1 MSHFLNML
9 AQIARSDS
17 VGIIPGIG
25 RHLNWQ
31 LRKALRRFPCELR
44 ISRSVMIIKQPGAV
58 AALVNAMGEYDF
70 NNMHLLELLLSRGN
84 CTFVDVGA
92 NVGSYTLIASETPS
106 AKVVSIEPHPRTFG
120 ALLENIK
127 RNERPNVTCLNLA
140 ISRQESLLEL
150 TDLGESALNRIES
163 SRDTPRRLMCVQAK
177 PLHAVCVELGITPEF
192 IKIDV
197 EGHECQVLDGLG
209 EWKSKAKVIFI
220 EGGEGVAV
228 RRWMSLAGFE
238 GPFFF
243 EFKKCQLGGRKQARP
258 EDPIYV
264 HRSCVSQLKSLGIRI
279 GPPLSIVRFHSYRH
293 CNRTSLGVA
302 ATLGAIK

>member
-1 MSHFLNML
+1 MRHFLNML

-44 ISRSVMIIKQPGAV
+44 ISRSVMVIDRPGAV

-70 NNMHLLELLLSRGN
+70 NNMNLLELLLSKGN

-92 NVGSYTLIASETPS
+92 NVGSYTLIASETRS

-120 ALLENIK
+120 ALLQNIQ

-163 SRDTPRRLMCVQAK
+163 SHEIPCRLMSVQAK
-177 PLHAVCVELGITPEF
+177 PLYAVCAELGITPEF

-209 EWKSKAKVIFI
+209 EWKSKAKVVFI
-220 EGGEGVAV
+220 EGGEDVAV
-228 RRWMSLAGFE
+228 QSWMRLAGFK

-243 EFKKCQLGGRKQARP
+243 EFKKCQLGLRKQARP
-258 EDPIYV
+258 EDPVYV
-264 HRSCVSQLKSLGIRI
+264 HRNYVSQLESLGIRI
-279 GPPLSIVRFHSYRH
+279 EPPFPIVNFTAYARCDWSARV
-293 CNRTSLGVA
+293 TASTIG
-302 ATLGAIK
+302 GSK

>member
-1 MSHFLNML
+1 MRHFLNML
-9 AQIARSDS
+9 AQIARSDG

-31 LRKALRRFPCELR
+31 LRKIFRRFPCELR
-44 ISRSVMIIKQPGAV
+44 ISRSVMVIDQPGAV

-70 NNMHLLELLLSRGN
+70 NNMNLLGLLLSMGN

-106 AKVVSIEPHPRTFG
+106 AKVVSIEPHPRTFD
-120 ALLENIK
+120 ALLENIR
-127 RNERPNVTCLNLA
+127 RNDRPNVTCLNLA
-140 ISRQESLLEL
+140 MSRREGLLEL

-163 SRDTPRRLMCVQAK
+163 SREIPRRLMSVQAK

-197 EGHECQVLDGLG
+197 EGHEREVLDGLG
-209 EWKSKAKVIFI
+209 EWKSKAKVVFI
-220 EGGEGVAV
+220 EGGEGPAV
-228 RRWMSLAGFE
+228 RSWMRLSGFD

-243 EFKKCQLGGRKQARP
+243 EFKKHQLGIKKQARP

-264 HRSCVSQLKSLGIRI
+264 HRSYVSQLRCLGIRI
-279 GPPLSIVRFHSYRH
+279 RPPFPIVHSPSYR
-293 CNRTSLGVA
+293 RLSWSAPGGKA
-302 ATLGAIK
+302 IFGANK